1 MRTKY
6 DYLFFDLDGTLTDS
20 GKGIMRSVA
29 HALRF
34 FGIEESDDANLKR
47 FVGPPLETSFSE
59 FYGLNEEETHKAI
72 SLYQERYKPI
82 GVYENEP
89 YEGIEECLQSL
100 KDAGYRLV
108 VATSKPVD
116 MAMKVLEH
124 FNLKHYFE
132 FIAARDMKG
141 ILYSKADVIRY
152 ALKEHAVEDIN
163 RVLMIG
169 DRKFDVL
176 GAREVGFDCVG
187 VLYGYGDLDEMKR
200 ANAKYVVG
208 TVDQLKELL
217 LQ

>member
-29 HALRF
+29 HALLF

-59 FYGLNEEETHKAI
+59 FYGLNEEETNKAI

-116 MAMKVLEH
+116 MAIKVLEH

-132 FIAARDMKG
+132 F
-141 ILYSKADVIRY
+141 Y
-152 ALKEHAVEDIN
+152 
-163 RVLMIG
+163 
-169 DRKFDVL
+169 
-176 GAREVGFDCVG
+176 
-187 VLYGYGDLDEMKR
+187 
-200 ANAKYVVG
+200 
-208 TVDQLKELL
+208 
-217 LQ
+217 